1 MSLWQKLS
9 QFLNFKWKCLL
20 TAELLK
26 EQKTK
31 HAPQLQEIKSPMKA
45 HKIIKSYKWKVAY
58 KSSITHHTTH
68 THIFIDEDTAQK
80 G

>member
-20 TAELLK
+20 TAELFK

-31 HAPQLQEIKSPMKA
+31 HAPQLQEIKSPVKA
-45 HKIIKSYKWKVAY
+45 HKIIKSYK
-58 KSSITHHTTH
+58 
-68 THIFIDEDTAQK
+68 
-80 G
+80 